1 MLTGFARW
9 DAAVAASTRAVKR
22 MHIIIKTSILW
33 LLVDLVQNS
42 TGLNWTGNIVPGQGE
57 WDSIA
62 EKFYNSLEPPAFRC
76 FFRAFFFPFGDSI
89 IARKQ
94 EFVFQFTMLSCRN
107 RKKLFK
113 PQKRRFGLFFY
124 IFIIKWVAALSCMFL
139 GNSAPN
145 GRFYKFLLYSR
156 LA

>member
-62 EKFYNSLEPPAFRC
+62 EKFYNSLEPPVFRC
-76 FFRAFFFPFGDSI
+76 F
-89 IARKQ
+89 
-94 EFVFQFTMLSCRN
+94 L
-107 RKKLFK
+107 
-113 PQKRRFGLFFY
+113 GLFSSLSVILLSHENRNLSFNLRCFPAETEKNFLSRRNGVSAYFFIFSLYHAFLTLSTNFQY
-124 IFIIKWVAALSCMFL
+124 IYTVK
-139 GNSAPN
+139 
-145 GRFYKFLLYSR
+145 K
-156 LA
+156 